1 MYPFLLWL
9 RPPSCSVCLWQYPT
23 FWRLQLGQ
31 GLAPTP
37 VEPPLPETLV
47 NSVLSIS
54 FNTPDCLIVT
64 IGTVCE
70 NQDTSVFRLLNNRSI
85 GAYPSSCHID
95 SFSGSCYSATAAA
108 ETHGCHIGCP
118 ERSETARLIGNL
130 VADRAYRALLL
141 PALHQVCQTSPS
153 PWLAGYEGRV
163 PRRFRLHQYAHGLR
177 RRRPFCRVNEGGGDS
192 PGIGPEPH
200 RKS

>member
-70 NQDTSVFRLLNNRSI
+70 NQDTSGFI
-85 GAYPSSCHID
+85 
-95 SFSGSCYSATAAA
+95 
-108 ETHGCHIGCP
+108 E
-118 ERSETARLIGNL
+118 
-130 VADRAYRALLL
+130 
-141 PALHQVCQTSPS
+141 
-153 PWLAGYEGRV
+153 
-163 PRRFRLHQYAHGLR
+163 RLHRTLLDEHFRIKGRTTWYESVEQMQTDLDSYLEHYNTERPHQGRMMEGQTPYSMFKKGLKLIPKEVR
-177 RRRPFCRVNEGGGDS
+177 TKVA
-192 PGIGPEPH
+192 
-200 RKS
+200 

>member
-1 MYPFLLWL
+1 MLACGRAL
-9 RPPSCSVCLWQYPT
+9 RSRATSASSSATERAPGMADVSFPPLAATTQLPVCLWQYPT

-70 NQDTSVFRLLNNRSI
+70 NQDTSVWIYGVKSKLVVHEGELVTNAEPQSLISVEIMISYRGLVRTFPNHTQTNRGYRLSRQHRLSHS
-85 GAYPSSCHID
+85 P
-95 SFSGSCYSATAAA
+95 FGS
-108 ETHGCHIGCP
+108 
-118 ERSETARLIGNL
+118 
-130 VADRAYRALLL
+130 
-141 PALHQVCQTSPS
+141 Q
-153 PWLAGYEGRV
+153 
-163 PRRFRLHQYAHGLR
+163 
-177 RRRPFCRVNEGGGDS
+177 
-192 PGIGPEPH
+192 
-200 RKS
+200 

>member
-1 MYPFLLWL
+1 MFRLNRNERSHWSGNGVHVESELVFMIG
-9 RPPSCSVCLWQYPT
+9 RNMQQYPT

-70 NQDTSVFRLLNNRSI
+70 NQDTS
-85 GAYPSSCHID
+85 
-95 SFSGSCYSATAAA
+95 T
-108 ETHGCHIGCP
+108 
-118 ERSETARLIGNL
+118 SESRG
-130 VADRAYRALLL
+130 
-141 PALHQVCQTSPS
+141 
-153 PWLAGYEGRV
+153 
-163 PRRFRLHQYAHGLR
+163 
-177 RRRPFCRVNEGGGDS
+177 
-192 PGIGPEPH
+192 
-200 RKS
+200 